1 MLVSARWL
9 PNTSMAW
16 VRQAWRCSR
25 QRAWFV
31 LGLPGFQGGLLGQGE
46 HFDDGG
52 FAPVGGLELLGQ
64 LADAMVDGRASRGV
78 FVDQFCWDADRFA
91 HRPFARFGGYFGE
104 AAADF
109 RDEQGLDAG
118 VVELRCG
125 HGGVVQ
131 RGAVQREPAWYPVG
145 ANGLHFVAD
154 HQVGVQVGVT
164 GARVAVVERGGDQSG
179 GVDLGDAV
187 GAHAGKGGVVFEK
200 FQSFGDGLVMA
211 VLDGARDRGSARS
224 PTAPTPI

>member
-1 MLVSARWL
+1 
-9 PNTSMAW
+9 MALLG
-16 VRQAWRCSR
+16 

-31 LGLPGFQGGLLGQGE
+31 FGLPGFQGGLLGQGE

-78 FVDQFCWDADRFA
+78 FVDQFGGDADDFA
-91 HRPFARFGGYFGE
+91 HRPFARCGGLFGE
-104 AAADF
+104 PDTDF
-109 RDEQGLDAG
+109 ADEQGFDAG

-131 RGAVQREPAWYPVG
+131 RGAVQCEPAWYAVG
-145 ANGLHFVAD
+145 ADRLHFVAD

-164 GARVAVVERGGDQSG
+164 GARVAVIERCGDQSG
-179 GVDLGDAV
+179 GVDLGDTV
-187 GAHAGKGGVVFEK
+187 GAHAGKGRVVFEK
-200 FQSFGDGLVMA
+200 LQRFGDGLVVA
-211 VLDGARDRGSARS
+211 VLDGARDAGPARS